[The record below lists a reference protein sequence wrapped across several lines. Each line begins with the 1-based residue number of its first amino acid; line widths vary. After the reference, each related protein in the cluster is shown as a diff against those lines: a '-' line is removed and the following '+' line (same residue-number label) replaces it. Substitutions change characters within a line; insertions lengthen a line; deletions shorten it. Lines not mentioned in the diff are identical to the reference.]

1 MAMYLQAISILPTYT
16 GVTNTCIHPY
26 LFFAHFVLFFCNSD
40 YLINTVQ
47 ALFVYVNVTALYVF
61 LISLHFSISQMFSL
75 TRFILA
81 PMLHLWILIVV
92 PITVNMT
99 SSYVKFTCNGL

>member
-1 MAMYLQAISILPTYT
+1 MAMYLQAVGILPTYT
-16 GVTNTCIHPY
+16 GVTNTCTHPY

-61 LISLHFSISQMFSL
+61 FCYHCTFQYHRCS
-75 TRFILA
+75 R
-81 PMLHLWILIVV
+81 
-92 PITVNMT
+92 
-99 SSYVKFTCNGL
+99 